1 MVSAKE
7 KPHRCPCLY
16 RPISH
21 RLFIFGTSFS
31 EFIEAAREV
40 ETVINLEGMI

>member
-1 MVSAKE
+1 MPLLVPAY
-7 KPHRCPCLY
+7 L
-16 RPISH
+16 H